1 MALRAIFYFLVKN
14 PRTYEKLM
22 AEIDEAEAEGKFSE
36 YVGFSE
42 GQQLQYL

>member
-22 AEIDEAEAEGKFSE
+22 QEIDAADAEGRFSE
-36 YVGFSE
+36 YVEFSE
-42 GQQLQYL
+42 GQQLEYL